1 MIGLIFLL
9 LVSAGAWSFDAWL
22 GALRAIARAVLAPF
36 MIHELFPSLSET
48 ASGSHPCCVVFSN
61 LRPDLVLS
69 RRKRGF
75 KSRRGRQTNSLGE
88 KRLLSV

>member
-48 ASGSHPCCVVFSN
+48 ASGSHLCCVVSV
-61 LRPDLVLS
+61 PYGLVAPFHGANV
-69 RRKRGF
+69 GF

>member
-22 GALRAIARAVLAPF
+22 EALRAIARAVLAPF

-61 LRPDLVLS
+61 LRPS